1 MRRSWPTR
9 SAPSSKAAPP
19 PLPDGENRALL
30 RPVAEAVAAG
40 TSFLVSHFAAYAL
53 TSADTV
59 VADPFD
65 PRWRAS
71 LPRHAGQ
78 AMRDDLNQRL
88 GPDLQRATDL
98 LRPLA
103 YAEGQ
108 GLLWEDIWRAGATT
122 LLEHL
127 NHHAQTEW
135 TQGWATGNDF
145 TRATRRAAHI
155 D

>member
-1 MRRSWPTR
+1 M
-9 SAPSSKAAPP
+9 
-19 PLPDGENRALL
+19 
-30 RPVAEAVAAG
+30 
-40 TSFLVSHFAAYAL
+40 
-53 TSADTV
+53 
-59 VADPFD
+59 ADPFD